1 MITESQ
7 IKKLK
12 LSWMIFIGR
21 KRSRVLLLYSAGLI
35 LTVKRKSIIFSRYIS
50 IYLLMRVF
58 FFTIQPTALQTFT
71 SLSRWWKTLRTW
83 IVMEKTIQRSAE
95 NYYKFNVA
103 RKIQPSKCII
113 YLNHDDNLYQ
123 DHKCYLMVG
132 TSKNMRMQHE
142 DARGSR
148 LGQL

>member
-1 MITESQ
+1 MESRSFALQ
-7 IKKLK
+7 RWSYTYSQEKDHYF
-12 LSWMIFIGR
+12 LSLYFNIFIN
-21 KRSRVLLLYSAGLI
+21 SC
-35 LTVKRKSIIFSRYIS
+35 IFFI
-50 IYLLMRVF
+50 
-58 FFTIQPTALQTFT
+58 IQPTALQTFT

>member
-1 MITESQ
+1 MYFFHHSTDSFTNLHIPQ
-7 IKKLK
+7 P
-12 LSWMIFIGR
+12 
-21 KRSRVLLLYSAGLI
+21 
-35 LTVKRKSIIFSRYIS
+35 
-50 IYLLMRVF
+50 LMENAEKV
-58 FFTIQPTALQTFT
+58 
-71 SLSRWWKTLRTW
+71 
-83 IVMEKTIQRSAE
+83 IVMAKTIQRSAE